1 MEFHSHHHPHLAHA
15 EEHTFSHAHITALRV
30 FNVLAFIF
38 LIVFNALA
46 YTGGFRDGLDN
57 AQVSAWYHTYLTPA
71 PWTFSI
77 WFLIFILQGLFV
89 IYQALP
95 FYNTVHS
102 NSFLGRLSFFLPVSW
117 ILEGLWLVS
126 FVYEWMW
133 LSLIFMV
140 LILGMLAIG
149 YIRLFSP
156 PLHLIHVLQSHEY
169 LSHEKWRLSFYW
181 LIFHLPTS
189 MNYAWIATALMV
201 NFLVFLHWMN
211 VITGVWLPII
221 QIIIAAVL
229 AIFHLIWFRDSIF
242 SLTVAWGLF
251 GVASHHDHVT
261 AIEVAGY
268 FVGSMLLLAS
278 ILVII
283 LLSLRVW
290 RGREGLD
297 VGTEKGP
304 LLPASSH

>member
-1 MEFHSHHHPHLAHA
+1 
-15 EEHTFSHAHITALRV
+15 
-30 FNVLAFIF
+30 
-38 LIVFNALA
+38 
-46 YTGGFRDGLDN
+46 
-57 AQVSAWYHTYLTPA
+57 
-71 PWTFSI
+71 
-77 WFLIFILQGLFV
+77 
-89 IYQALP
+89 
-95 FYNTVHS
+95 
-102 NSFLGRLSFFLPVSW
+102 
-117 ILEGLWLVS
+117 
-126 FVYEWMW
+126 
-133 LSLIFMV
+133 
-140 LILGMLAIG
+140 
-149 YIRLFSP
+149 
-156 PLHLIHVLQSHEY
+156 
-169 LSHEKWRLSFYW
+169 
-181 LIFHLPTS
+181 